1 MLDLQMILFHLLVDL
16 GPVQD
21 HHQPD
26 AVEAVAG
33 SAPGVQGLESAGQ
46 GRGVER
52 GGGRGRGMDDMA
64 DTN

>member
-1 MLDLQMILFHLLVDL
+1 MLVDL

-21 HHQPD
+21 HRQPD